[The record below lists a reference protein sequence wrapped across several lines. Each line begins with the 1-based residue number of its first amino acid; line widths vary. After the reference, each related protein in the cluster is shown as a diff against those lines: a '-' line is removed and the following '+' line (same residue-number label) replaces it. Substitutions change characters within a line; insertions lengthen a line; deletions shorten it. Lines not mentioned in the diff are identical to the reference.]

1 MANNIGYRG
10 ALNNVST
17 STSITLTLSSITYY
31 AGDLVL
37 IGISSPGYAP
47 TAPVGW
53 TLEASVST
61 GTPGA
66 AGCVGLWVYSRRVQ
80 SGDSTSV
87 TFTGMTANY
96 IVGAAVILFG
106 EDPTTFLDVAA
117 VTATTTPASTTFTQ
131 PSITTVTNDAWL
143 VGFIGTDIDSN
154 TFPYT
159 TPPVNGTLVD
169 ETRRTSASTTN
180 GVGGGIEA
188 STSRMVTAG
197 ATGAATVTGTSSISV
212 SAVVAIRPQ
221 ADTTSFVYQATGR
234 VVAKYDPT
242 LRNYQSTLRVV
253 RTKAENAAPTQFQ
266 PQIVICM

>member
-1 MANNIGYRG
+1 MWI
-10 ALNNVST
+10 
-17 STSITLTLSSITYY
+17 
-31 AGDLVL
+31 
-37 IGISSPGYAP
+37 
-47 TAPVGW
+47 
-53 TLEASVST
+53 
-61 GTPGA
+61 
-66 AGCVGLWVYSRRVQ
+66 YSRVMQ
-80 SGDSTSV
+80 TGDSASLS
-87 TFTGMTANY
+87 FTGLTANY
-96 IVGAAVILFG
+96 ATGVAVVLYG
-106 EDPTTFLDVAA
+106 ENATFLDVAA
-117 VTATTTPASTTFTQ
+117 VTSITTPASTTFTQ
-131 PSITTVTNDAWL
+131 PSVTTVTDDAWL

-169 ETRRTSASTTN
+169 ETRRASVSTTN

-242 LRNYQSTLRVV
+242 LQNYQSTLRVV